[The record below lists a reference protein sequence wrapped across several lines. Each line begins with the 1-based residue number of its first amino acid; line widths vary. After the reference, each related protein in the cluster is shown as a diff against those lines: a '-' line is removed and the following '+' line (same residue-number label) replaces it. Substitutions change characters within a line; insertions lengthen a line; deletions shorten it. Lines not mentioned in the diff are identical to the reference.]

1 MKKPRNLKDYVA
13 YGILGSVFGSLIYM
27 LGWVL
32 ALVVIG
38 LFVATMAVIWA
49 ISHITSN

>member
-13 YGILGSVFGSLIYM
+13 YGILGSVFGSLVYM

-32 ALVVIG
+32 ALAVIG